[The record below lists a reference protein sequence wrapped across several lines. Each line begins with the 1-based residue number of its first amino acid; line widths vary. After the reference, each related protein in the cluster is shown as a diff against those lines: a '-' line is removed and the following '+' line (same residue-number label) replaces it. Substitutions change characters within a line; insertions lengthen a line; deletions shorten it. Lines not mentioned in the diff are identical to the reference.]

1 MQKITASFPLQT
13 VIFDGFVKSRHSGL
27 SGIGC
32 FCNALEK
39 KDSGQAGMTVLRY
52 YKPFCKYIIFLFFI
66 IIVPLNTA
74 QAAADKIKVVATITP
89 LADFARQVG
98 GARVDVTLLLPAGAS
113 PHTYEPTP
121 KSVQE
126 ISKAKIFIRIGA
138 GLEFW
143 ADKLVSAAAR
153 DVVTVTCSEGID
165 LIKGEVH
172 DHGHA
177 LSNVDPHIWLDPL
190 ICIKIIN
197 KIEDAFSRADPPNS
211 SYYKKNASEYIARL
225 MFLDREISEKVMTFR
240 TKEYITFHSA
250 WNYFSRRYGLRVAG
264 VIEEGP
270 GKEPTARHIG
280 EILRLIKGL
289 KTRVVFAEPQSSTR
303 IAEVVAKEAGARVL
317 ILDDLGGQKGRET
330 YLDLMRYNLAVM
342 EKAFK

>member
-1 MQKITASFPLQT
+1 MQKITATFLL
-13 VIFDGFVKSRHSGL
+13 RL
-27 SGIGC
+27 
-32 FCNALEK
+32 CN
-39 KDSGQAGMTVLRY
+39 
-52 YKPFCKYIIFLFFI
+52 FLFFSL
-66 IIVPLNTA
+66 VSLFFNTVDA
-74 QAAADKIKVVATITP
+74 SADKVKVVATITP

-98 GARVDVTLLLPAGAS
+98 GARVDVTLLLPAGTS

-121 KSVQE
+121 KTVQE
-126 ISKAKIFIRIGA
+126 LSKAKLFIRIGA

-153 DVVTVTCSEGID
+153 DVTIVTCSDGIA
-165 LIKGEVH
+165 LIKGE

-177 LSNVDPHIWLDPL
+177 VSNVDPHIWLDPT
-190 ICIKIIN
+190 ICIKIIK
-197 KIEDAFSRADPPNS
+197 KIEDAFSRADPSNT
-211 SYYKKNASEYIARL
+211 SYYKKNASEYIDKL
-225 MFLDREISEKVMTFR
+225 KSLDMEISEKVRTFR

-250 WNYFSRRYGLRVAG
+250 WNYFSKRYGLRVAG

-270 GKEPTARHIG
+270 GKEPSARHIG
-280 EILRLIKGL
+280 EILRLLKGL

-303 IAEVVAKEAGARVL
+303 IAEVIAKEAGAQVL

>member
-1 MQKITASFPLQT
+1 MQKITAPFL
-13 VIFDGFVKSRHSGL
+13 
-27 SGIGC
+27 
-32 FCNALEK
+32 
-39 KDSGQAGMTVLRY
+39 LRLY
-52 YKPFCKYIIFLFFI
+52 TLLTFIVVPLFFNA
-66 IIVPLNTA
+66 VDA
-74 QAAADKIKVVATITP
+74 SAAKVKVIATITP

-121 KSVQE
+121 KTVQE
-126 ISKAKIFIRIGA
+126 ISKAKVFIRIGA

-153 DVVTVTCSEGID
+153 DVTIVTCSDGIA
-165 LIKGEVH
+165 LIKGEDH

-177 LSNVDPHIWLDPL
+177 VSNVDPHIWLDPI
-190 ICIKIIN
+190 ICIKIIK
-197 KIEDAFSRADPPNS
+197 KIEDAFSRVDPSNS

-225 MFLDREISEKVMTFR
+225 TSLDREISEKVRTFR

-250 WNYFSRRYGLRVAG
+250 WNYFSKRYGLRVAG

-270 GKEPTARHIG
+270 GKEPSARHIG
-280 EILRLIKGL
+280 DILRLIKGL

-303 IAEVVAKEAGARVL
+303 IAEVIAKEAGAQVL

>member
-1 MQKITASFPLQT
+1 MRTMQKITASFL
-13 VIFDGFVKSRHSGL
+13 
-27 SGIGC
+27 
-32 FCNALEK
+32 
-39 KDSGQAGMTVLRY
+39 LRVCTFY
-52 YKPFCKYIIFLFFI
+52 FFI
-66 IIVPLNTA
+66 LLSLLFNAVDVS
-74 QAAADKIKVVATITP
+74 ADKIKVVATITP
-89 LADFARQVG
+89 LADFAKQVG

-121 KSVQE
+121 KAVQE

-153 DVVTVTCSEGID
+153 DMMTVTCSEGIA
-165 LIKGEVH
+165 LIHGE

-177 LSNVDPHIWLDPL
+177 ISHVDPHIWLDPV
-190 ICIKIIN
+190 ICMDIIR
-197 KIEDAFSRADPPNS
+197 KIEAAFSKTDPSNT

-225 MFLDREISEKVMTFR
+225 TSLDREISKKVRTFR

-250 WNYFSRRYGLRVAG
+250 WNYFSKRYGLKVAG

-270 GKEPTARHIG
+270 GKEPSARHIG

-289 KTRVVFAEPQSSTR
+289 NTRVVFAEPQSSTR
-303 IAEVVAKEAGARVL
+303 IAEVIAKEAGAQVL

>member
-1 MQKITASFPLQT
+1 
-13 VIFDGFVKSRHSGL
+13 
-27 SGIGC
+27 
-32 FCNALEK
+32 
-39 KDSGQAGMTVLRY
+39 
-52 YKPFCKYIIFLFFI
+52 
-66 IIVPLNTA
+66 
-74 QAAADKIKVVATITP
+74 
-89 LADFARQVG
+89 
-98 GARVDVTLLLPAGAS
+98 VTLLLPAGAS

-121 KSVQE
+121 KAVQE
-126 ISKAKIFIRIGA
+126 ISRAKIFIRIGA

-153 DVVTVTCSEGID
+153 DVITVTCSDGIA
-165 LIKGEVH
+165 LIKGEEH
-172 DHGHA
+172 AHA
-177 LSNVDPHIWLDPL
+177 LSNVDPHIWLDPV
-190 ICIKIIN
+190 ICMKIIK
-197 KIEDAFSRADPPNS
+197 KIEDAFSRADPSNS
-211 SYYKKNASEYIARL
+211 SYYKKNASDYIARL
-225 MFLDREISEKVMTFR
+225 TSLDREISEKVRTFR

-250 WNYFSRRYGLRVAG
+250 WNYFSKRYGLRVAG

-270 GKEPTARHIG
+270 GKEPTARHIN

-303 IAEVVAKEAGARVL
+303 IAEVIAKEAGAQVL

>member
-1 MQKITASFPLQT
+1 MQKITPPFLLQACT
-13 VIFDGFVKSRHSGL
+13 SL
-27 SGIGC
+27 
-32 FCNALEK
+32 L
-39 KDSGQAGMTVLRY
+39 
-52 YKPFCKYIIFLFFI
+52 FI
-66 IIVPLNTA
+66 IVSLFLNVVEAST
-74 QAAADKIKVVATITP
+74 DKVKVVATITP

-98 GARVDVTLLLPAGAS
+98 GSRVDVTLLLPAGAS
-113 PHTYEPTP
+113 PHTYEATP
-121 KSVQE
+121 KTVLE
-126 ISKAKIFIRIGA
+126 ISKARVFIKIGA

-143 ADKLVSAAAR
+143 ADKLVSAASR
-153 DVVTVTCSEGID
+153 DVITVTCSDGIA
-165 LIKGEVH
+165 LIKGGVRDYDH

-177 LSNVDPHIWLDPL
+177 ASNVDPHIWLDPI
-190 ICIKIIN
+190 ICIRIIN
-197 KIEDAFSRADPPNS
+197 KIEDAFSRADPSNS

-225 MFLDREISEKVMTFR
+225 TSLDREISEKVRTFR

-250 WNYFSRRYGLRVAG
+250 WNYFSKRYGLRVAG

-270 GKEPTARHIG
+270 GKEPSARHIG

-303 IAEVVAKEAGARVL
+303 IAEVIAKEAGAQVL

>member
-1 MQKITASFPLQT
+1 MQKIAASFL
-13 VIFDGFVKSRHSGL
+13 
-27 SGIGC
+27 
-32 FCNALEK
+32 
-39 KDSGQAGMTVLRY
+39 LRT
-52 YKPFCKYIIFLFFI
+52 FTFFSFI
-66 IIVPLNTA
+66 IVSLFNTA
-74 QAAADKIKVVATITP
+74 YAFADKIKVVATIVP

-98 GARVDVTLLLPAGAS
+98 GARAEVTLLLPAGAS

-121 KSVQE
+121 KTVHE

-143 ADKLVSAAAR
+143 ADKLVAAAAR
-153 DVVTVTCSEGID
+153 DVITVTCSEGVT
-165 LIKGEVH
+165 LIKGQEH
-172 DHGHA
+172 GHGHA
-177 LSNVDPHIWLDPL
+177 LSNVDPHIWLDPI
-190 ICIKIIN
+190 ICIDIIR
-197 KIEDAFSRADPPNS
+197 KIEDAFSKADPSNS
-211 SYYKKNASEYIARL
+211 SYYKKNSSVYIARL
-225 MFLDREISEKVMTFR
+225 LSLDREISEKVRTFR
-240 TKEYITFHSA
+240 TREYITFHSA
-250 WNYFSRRYGLRVAG
+250 WDYFSRRYGLKVAG

-303 IAEVVAKEAGARVL
+303 IAEVIAKEAGAQVL

>member
-1 MQKITASFPLQT
+1 MQKITASFSLQA
-13 VIFDGFVKSRHSGL
+13 V
-27 SGIGC
+27 
-32 FCNALEK
+32 
-39 KDSGQAGMTVLRY
+39 
-52 YKPFCKYIIFLFFI
+52 IFLFFVLI
-66 IIVPLNTA
+66 MPLHTA
-74 QAAADKIKVVATITP
+74 HASADKVKVVATIAP

-98 GARVDVTLLLPAGAS
+98 GARADVTLLLPAGAS

-121 KSVQE
+121 KTVQE

-153 DVVTVTCSEGID
+153 DVMTVTCSDGIA
-165 LIKGEVH
+165 LIKGEDH
-172 DHGHA
+172 DHA
-177 LSNVDPHIWLDPL
+177 LSNVDPHIWLDPI

-197 KIEDAFSRADPPNS
+197 KIEDAFTRADPSNS
-211 SYYKKNASEYIARL
+211 SYYKKNASEYVAGLRS
-225 MFLDREISEKVMTFR
+225 LDREIAEKVRTFR
-240 TKEYITFHSA
+240 TREYITFHSA
-250 WNYFSRRYGLRVAG
+250 WNYFSKRYGLRVAG

-270 GKEPTARHIG
+270 GKEPSARHIDK
-280 EILRLIKGL
+280 ILKLLRGL
-289 KTRVVFAEPQSSTR
+289 KTRVVFAEPQSSAR
-303 IAEVVAKEAGARVL
+303 IAEVIAKEAGAKVL

>member
-1 MQKITASFPLQT
+1 MQKITASFLPRACT
-13 VIFDGFVKSRHSGL
+13 FFFFVLVS
-27 SGIGC
+27 
-32 FCNALEK
+32 
-39 KDSGQAGMTVLRY
+39 
-52 YKPFCKYIIFLFFI
+52 LFF
-66 IIVPLNTA
+66 NTVEA
-74 QAAADKIKVVATITP
+74 SADKMKVVATITP

-98 GARVDVTLLLPAGAS
+98 GTRVDVTLLLPAGAS

-121 KSVQE
+121 KAVQE

-153 DVVTVTCSEGID
+153 DLIIVTCSEGIS
-165 LIKGEVH
+165 LIKGEEH

-177 LSNVDPHIWLDPL
+177 LSNVDPHIWLDPV
-190 ICIKIIN
+190 ICVKVIK
-197 KIEDAFSRADPPNS
+197 KIEDAFSRADPSNS
-211 SYYKKNASEYIARL
+211 SFYKKNASEYIARL
-225 MFLDREISEKVMTFR
+225 TSLDREISEKVSTFR

-250 WNYFSRRYGLRVAG
+250 WNYFSKRYGLRVAG

-270 GKEPTARHIG
+270 GKEPSARHIN
-280 EILRLIKGL
+280 EILRLIRGL

-303 IAEVVAKEAGARVL
+303 IAEVIAKEAGAQVL

-342 EKAFK
+342 EKAFR

>member
-1 MQKITASFPLQT
+1 MVSLLFNTVDAS
-13 VIFDGFVKSRHSGL
+13 
-27 SGIGC
+27 
-32 FCNALEK
+32 
-39 KDSGQAGMTVLRY
+39 
-52 YKPFCKYIIFLFFI
+52 
-66 IIVPLNTA
+66 
-74 QAAADKIKVVATITP
+74 ADKIKVVATITP

-98 GARVDVTLLLPAGAS
+98 GTRVDVTLLLPAGAS

-121 KSVQE
+121 KTVQK

-153 DVVTVTCSEGID
+153 DVITVTCSEGIA
-165 LIKGEVH
+165 LIKGEDH
-172 DHGHA
+172 DHGHTV
-177 LSNVDPHIWLDPL
+177 SNVDPHIWLDPV
-190 ICIKIIN
+190 ICIKIVR
-197 KIEDAFSRADPPNS
+197 KIEESYSKADPSNS

-225 MFLDREISEKVMTFR
+225 KSLDREISEKIRTFP
-240 TKEYITFHSA
+240 TKEFITFHSA
-250 WNYFSRRYGLRVAG
+250 WNYFAKRYGLRVAG

-270 GKEPTARHIG
+270 GKEPAARHIS

-303 IAEVVAKEAGARVL
+303 IAEVIAKEAGAQVL

>member
-1 MQKITASFPLQT
+1 MQKITASFL
-13 VIFDGFVKSRHSGL
+13 
-27 SGIGC
+27 
-32 FCNALEK
+32 
-39 KDSGQAGMTVLRY
+39 LRAST
-52 YKPFCKYIIFLFFI
+52 FFFFI
-66 IIVPLNTA
+66 IVSLLFNTVHA
-74 QAAADKIKVVATITP
+74 SADKIKVVTTITP

-98 GARVDVTLLLPAGAS
+98 GGKADVTLLLPAGAS

-121 KSVQE
+121 KAVQE

-153 DVVTVTCSEGID
+153 DVITVTCSEGID
-165 LIKGEVH
+165 LIKGEEH
-172 DHGHA
+172 DHA
-177 LSNVDPHIWLDPL
+177 LSNVDPHIWLDPV
-190 ICIKIIN
+190 ICIKIIK
-197 KIEDAFSRADPPNS
+197 KIEDAFSRADPSNS
-211 SYYKKNASEYIARL
+211 SFYKRNASEYIVRL
-225 MFLDREISEKVMTFR
+225 VSLDREISEKVRTFR

-270 GKEPTARHIG
+270 GKEPTSRHIG
-280 EILRLIKGL
+280 EILRLIRGL

-303 IAEVVAKEAGARVL
+303 IAEVLAKEAGAQVL

-330 YLDLMRYNLAVM
+330 YLDLMKYNLAVM

>member
-1 MQKITASFPLQT
+1 MRGMQKITVSFL
-13 VIFDGFVKSRHSGL
+13 
-27 SGIGC
+27 
-32 FCNALEK
+32 
-39 KDSGQAGMTVLRY
+39 LRAY
-52 YKPFCKYIIFLFFI
+52 TFFFFI
-66 IIVPLNTA
+66 IVSLLFN
-74 QAAADKIKVVATITP
+74 AAPASADRIKVVATITP

-98 GARVDVTLLLPAGAS
+98 GAGVDVTLLLPAGAS

-121 KSVQE
+121 KTVQE
-126 ISKAKIFIRIGA
+126 ISKAKIFIKIGA

-153 DVVTVTCSEGID
+153 DVITVTCSEGIA
-165 LIKGEVH
+165 LIKGEEH
-172 DHGHA
+172 AHGHA

-190 ICIKIIN
+190 ICIKIIG
-197 KIEDAFSRADPPNS
+197 KIEDAFSKADPSNS
-211 SYYKKNASEYIARL
+211 SYYKKNASNYIARL
-225 MFLDREISEKVMTFR
+225 TFLDREISEKVRTFR
-240 TKEYITFHSA
+240 TKEFITFHSS
-250 WNYFSRRYGLRVAG
+250 WSYFSRRYGLRVAG

-280 EILRLIKGL
+280 EILRLIEGL

-303 IAEVVAKEAGARVL
+303 IAEVIAKEAGAQVL

>member
-1 MQKITASFPLQT
+1 MQKITAPFLLRACSFFFF
-13 VIFDGFVKSRHSGL
+13 VIVS
-27 SGIGC
+27 
-32 FCNALEK
+32 
-39 KDSGQAGMTVLRY
+39 
-52 YKPFCKYIIFLFFI
+52 LFFNA
-66 IIVPLNTA
+66 VDA
-74 QAAADKIKVVATITP
+74 SADKIKVVATITP

-98 GARVDVTLLLPAGAS
+98 GAGVDVTLLLPAGAS

-121 KSVQE
+121 KIVQE
-126 ISKAKIFIRIGA
+126 MSRAKIFIRIGA

-143 ADKLVSAAAR
+143 ADKLVSAASR
-153 DVVTVTCSEGID
+153 DVITVTCSEGIT
-165 LIKGEVH
+165 LIKGE
-172 DHGHA
+172 GHEHNHA
-177 LSNVDPHIWLDPL
+177 MSNVDPHIWLDPL
-190 ICIKIIN
+190 ICMKVIK
-197 KIEDAFSRADPPNS
+197 KIEDAFSKADPSNA

-225 MFLDREISEKVMTFR
+225 ASLDKEISEKVMTFR
-240 TKEYITFHSA
+240 TREYITFHSA
-250 WNYFSRRYGLRVAG
+250 WNYFSKRYGLTVAG

-270 GKEPTARHIG
+270 GKEPSARHIG

-303 IAEVVAKEAGARVL
+303 IAEVIAKEAGAQVL

>member
-1 MQKITASFPLQT
+1 MQKITVSFLLRAYTFILFIMLSLLFNPVDAS
-13 VIFDGFVKSRHSGL
+13 
-27 SGIGC
+27 
-32 FCNALEK
+32 
-39 KDSGQAGMTVLRY
+39 
-52 YKPFCKYIIFLFFI
+52 
-66 IIVPLNTA
+66 
-74 QAAADKIKVVATITP
+74 ADKIKVVATITP
-89 LADFARQVG
+89 LADFAREVG
-98 GARVDVTLLLPAGAS
+98 GARVEVTLLLPAGAS

-121 KSVQE
+121 KAVQE

-153 DVVTVTCSEGID
+153 DVMTVTCSDGVA
-165 LIKGEVH
+165 LIKGEGH
-172 DHGHA
+172 DHA

-197 KIEDAFSRADPPNS
+197 KIEEAYSKADPSNS
-211 SYYKKNASEYIARL
+211 PYYKKNASGYIVKL
-225 MFLDREISEKVMTFR
+225 MSLDREISERVRTFR

-250 WNYFSRRYGLRVAG
+250 WNYFSKRYGLKVAG

-270 GKEPTARHIG
+270 GKEPSARHIV
-280 EILRLIKGL
+280 EILRMIKGL

-303 IAEVVAKEAGARVL
+303 IAEVIAKEAGAQVL
-317 ILDDLGGQKGRET
+317 ILDDLGGQKGREK

>member
-1 MQKITASFPLQT
+1 MRSMQKITASSLLRAC
-13 VIFDGFVKSRHSGL
+13 IFF
-27 SGIGC
+27 
-32 FCNALEK
+32 
-39 KDSGQAGMTVLRY
+39 
-52 YKPFCKYIIFLFFI
+52 FFI
-66 IIVPLNTA
+66 IVSLLFNTV
-74 QAAADKIKVVATITP
+74 AASADKIKVVATITP

-98 GARVDVTLLLPAGAS
+98 GTRVDVTLLLPAGAS

-121 KSVQE
+121 KAVQE

-153 DVVTVTCSEGID
+153 DAIVVTCSEGIA
-165 LIKGEVH
+165 LIKGEEH

-177 LSNVDPHIWLDPL
+177 LSDVDPHIWLDPV
-190 ICIKIIN
+190 ICMKIIK
-197 KIEDAFSRADPPNS
+197 KIEDAFSRADPSNS
-211 SYYKKNASEYIARL
+211 SYYKKNASEYIAKL
-225 MFLDREISEKVMTFR
+225 MSLDREISGKVRTFR

-270 GKEPTARHIG
+270 GKEPTARHVG
-280 EILRLIKGL
+280 EILRLIRGL

-303 IAEVVAKEAGARVL
+303 IAEVIAKEAGAQVL

-330 YLDLMRYNLAVM
+330 YLDLMKYNLAVM